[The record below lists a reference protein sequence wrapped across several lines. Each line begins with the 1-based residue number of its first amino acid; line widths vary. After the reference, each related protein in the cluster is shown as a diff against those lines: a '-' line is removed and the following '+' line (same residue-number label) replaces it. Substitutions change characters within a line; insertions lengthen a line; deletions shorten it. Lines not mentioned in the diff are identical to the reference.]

1 MSGLMDWRAW
11 RQRFIASARLRRWVA
26 GFWPTRPI
34 ARRAAR
40 EVFDLCAGFVY
51 TQVLLATVRLGV
63 LDALADEP
71 LGTDRLA
78 ARLGLSVDATERLL
92 RAAAALKLVERRGG
106 ERWGLGPH
114 GAVIAAEPA
123 MQAFIRHHALVYG
136 DLAEPERLLRG
147 ARDTQLARYW
157 AYATCGIPAEL
168 ETPSVSDYTRLM
180 SVTQTL
186 VAEEVIAAYPF
197 RRHRRLM
204 DVGGGNGTFC
214 AAVAAAAPQL
224 AVRVFDLPAVAAAAA
239 ERFGEAGLDGR
250 AAAIGGDFFADAL
263 PTGADIISFVRVLHD
278 HDDAAVRQ
286 LLAKAYAALPTGGR
300 VLIAE
305 PLAGTAGAEASGD
318 AYFGFYLLALGQG
331 RPRTWAELATLL
343 RGAGFVR
350 PQLKR
355 TRLPLQVRVIVA
367 DRA

>member
-11 RQRFIASARLRRWVA
+11 RQRIIGSAGLRRWVA
-26 GFWPTRPI
+26 AFWPTRPI

-63 LDALADEP
+63 LEALVDGP
-71 LGTDRLA
+71 LATNPLA
-78 ARLGLSVDATERLL
+78 MRLGLSVEATERLL
-92 RAAAALKLVERRGG
+92 RAGAALKLVERRRGDC
-106 ERWGLGPH
+106 WGLGPH
-114 GAVIAAEPA
+114 GAVVATEPA

-136 DLAEPERLLRG
+136 DLADPERLLRG

-157 AYATCGIPAEL
+157 AYATSGIPAEL
-168 ETPSVSDYTRLM
+168 DSPSVGEYTRLM

-197 RRHRRLM
+197 RRHRQLM

-214 AAVAAAAPQL
+214 AAVAAAAPH
-224 AVRVFDLPAVAAAAA
+224 VRVQVFDLPAVAAAAT
-239 ERFGEAGLDGR
+239 ERFRAAGLSGR
-250 AAAIGGDFFADAL
+250 ASATGGDFFADAL
-263 PTGADIISFVRVLHD
+263 PTGADLISFVRVLHD
-278 HDDAAVRQ
+278 HDDAAVRR
-286 LLAKAYAALPTGGR
+286 LLAKAYAALPPGGR
-300 VLIAE
+300 ILVAE
-305 PLAGTAGAEASGD
+305 PLAGTPGAEASGD

-331 RPRTWAELATLL
+331 RPRTWAELAAFL
-343 RGAGFVR
+343 REAGFSR
-350 PQLKR
+350 PRLKS